1 MRVYFDTNKGVIREN
16 NEDNLI
22 IEENKRYNLYAVAD
36 GMGGHRAGEIASA
49 IVINVIKENFVNNNK
64 NEDFKVPM
72 FINESIKAANL
83 KIREEAFKKEE
94 YGGMGTTI
102 TLAVIDLVENIAYI
116 GNVGDSRTYFLR
128 DDEIKQ
134 ITEDHTYVNE
144 LVKERKITLQ
154 EAKNHPKRNVITRAI
169 GSEEYVLIDIFE
181 IEIMEND
188 ILLLC
193 SDGLTT
199 HISDDVIMDTIKTYG
214 CSESV
219 ERLINLCND
228 NGGTDNITVIIIDN
242 NHRGDNLW

>member
-49 IVINVIKENFVNNNK
+49 IVINVIKENFVNNSK

-102 TLAVIDLVENIAYI
+102 TLVVIDLVENIAYI

-128 DDEIKQ
+128 DDKIKQ

-242 NHRGDNLW
+242 NHRGDNL